1 MYGLFSGVTSNWFRS
16 GVKVNQHPPAH
27 VEGWMVGDQE
37 TVFCWVPV
45 FLRLAQWQLILFCGL
60 LLGRLLVLVSLPMSM
75 LVCKL
80 EFAFA
85 LEVHEHIIES
95 VLDLDVCGE

>member
-1 MYGLFSGVTSNWFRS
+1 LAKLPVYGLFSGVKSNCFRS

-27 VEGWMVGDQE
+27 LEGRMVADQE
-37 TVFCWVPV
+37 TVFCCVPV
-45 FLRLAQWQLILFCGL
+45 FLRLAQWQSILFCGL
-60 LLGRLLVLVSLPMSM
+60 LLCGLLVLVSLPMSM

-85 LEVHEHIIES
+85 LEEGI
-95 VLDLDVCGE
+95 